1 MGVVQKNVKRVRREV
16 REVVHRKFLQRV
28 DHRLRLVRGLGGKP
42 IGFELVRPRND
53 VQQNR
58 NDELQGRVQQ
68 PEKDK
73 SGGDGNVLHEERIEE
88 PAVPDK
94 NGEKEEQQSH
104 VQYADHDPL
113 NDMLF
118 LIMPDFMCENA
129 DKLRDG
135 VLRDQCIEQRNALV
149 FPESGE
155 KRIG

>member
-68 PEKDK
+68 PEEDK
-73 SGGDGNVLHEERIEE
+73 SGGDRNSLHEECIEE

-94 NGEKEEQQSH
+94 NGEKKEQQSH
-104 VQYADHDPL
+104 VQNADHDPL
-113 NDMLF
+113 NDML
-118 LIMPDFMCENA
+118 LLVVSDFVGE
-129 DKLRDG
+129 DTHELRHG
-135 VLRDQCIEQRNALV
+135 VLCDQCIEQ
-149 FPESGE
+149 
-155 KRIG
+155 